1 MRNSELVKPCR
12 EQLSYQ
18 GKKDHGP
25 SKVCKLTLI
34 RLELCSKRLEHYYVF
49 ICTYFYLFCHLFFCK
64 FHLKEENFNRMMCE
78 HRQQHDVFGRTEN
91 PSNHWEGTRKPSSN
105 ITIWPNVFRLRTA
118 SQHNFNY
125 FNYLIN
131 EQPCL
136 LIFKILLPLLAQNSS
151 CWFIDFPKYFH
162 HTRLL
167 DWALSV
173 FTTFLFE
180 FHLNQ

>member
-1 MRNSELVKPCR
+1 MFSFVRK
-12 EQLSYQ
+12 
-18 GKKDHGP
+18 
-25 SKVCKLTLI
+25 
-34 RLELCSKRLEHYYVF
+34 
-49 ICTYFYLFCHLFFCK
+49 YFYLFCHLFFCK

-136 LIFKILLPLLAQNSS
+136 LIFKILAPPACSKFLLLVY
-151 CWFIDFPKYFH
+151 WIFWIFL
-162 HTRLL
+162 HTRLV

-180 FHLNQ
+180 FHLDQ

>member
-1 MRNSELVKPCR
+1 MNSSVIKE
-12 EQLSYQ
+12 
-18 GKKDHGP
+18 KKDHGP
-25 SKVCKLTLI
+25 PKVCKLILI
-34 RLELCSKRLEHYYVF
+34 RLELCFKRLEHYYVF

-125 FNYLIN
+125 FNYRKVASTSTSRLVT
-131 EQPCL
+131 CL
-136 LIFKILLPLLAQNSS
+136 GL
-151 CWFIDFPKYFH
+151 
-162 HTRLL
+162 
-167 DWALSV
+167 
-173 FTTFLFE
+173 
-180 FHLNQ
+180 